1 MKKYSSLFLALIC
14 FLGISS
20 CKKNFLD
27 KAPGVDVT
35 ENTVFSSKVNLDLF
49 INTTYK
55 YAMHSLFRY
64 QDQNIYSTTVPVLQ
78 TDVVHP
84 TSSITD
90 EGDASEAGFITTN
103 EWNAGT
109 IQSGDIVR
117 TEDYRYYIRWIALRQ
132 IKLIL
137 NRIDEVPDADA
148 AYKNQVKGE
157 MKVLRAMN
165 YMEMIKRY
173 GGVPIVDTVFE
184 AGVPVNVPR
193 SSLQD
198 CINFVLKDCDDAIA
212 NTDLPAAFSAVLK
225 GRANKAT
232 AHAIKSKV
240 LLFAASPQ
248 FNTANPWLSMDN
260 PANNKLICLGNVDA
274 SRWQKAADAAKA
286 AIDYVEGNGYAL
298 IDVPANRNPALP
310 ASGAIPIAGNYR
322 NSWEQYNNS
331 EIILSYQ
338 GFGTTNTGNQPLKFI
353 NPVCYGSFWSGV
365 TLPLNFLRKYEK
377 LDGTPMTW
385 DAAGGTDL
393 LGKYAQLDPRFRQS
407 INFTASYYNAANPI
421 SLIFNGGKDYA
432 NCKGGTWVHKYI
444 PFNTAGNFVMPDVI
458 FRVNELYMNYAEAS
472 NETGTPA
479 GYTEAYVY
487 INKIRLRSGMPAL
500 PAGLSQAALRDR
512 IRNEIAIELF
522 FDDHRMWDI
531 RRWGIAEQEGVMQG
545 KFEGLQINRTG
556 TAPNYLY
563 SWLPYTFENRTFG
576 KRMYLHPFPQAEFLK
591 GNLVQNPGYF

>member
-1 MKKYSSLFLALIC
+1 MKKYLLFSLTLIFLLAL
-14 FLGISS
+14 SA

-27 KAPGVDVT
+27 KAPGVDIT
-35 ENTVFSSKVNLDLF
+35 ENTVFTSKVNLDLF

-55 YAMHSLFRY
+55 YAVHSLFRY
-64 QDQNIYSTTVPVLQ
+64 RDQATYSTVNTQVNN
-78 TDVVHP
+78 TDVIHP
-84 TSSITD
+84 TSDITD
-90 EGDASEAGFITTN
+90 EGDASEAGFVTTN
-103 EWNAGT
+103 YWN
-109 IQSGDIVR
+109 SGDVQSTNIINY
-117 TEDYRYYIRWIALRQ
+117 EDYRYYIRWIALRQ

-137 NRIDEVPDADA
+137 SRIDEVPDADA

-173 GGVPIVDTVFE
+173 GGVPIVDSVFE
-184 AGVPVNVPR
+184 PGQPVNVPR

-198 CINFVLKDCDDAIA
+198 CINFVLKDCNDAIA
-212 NTDLPAAFSAVLK
+212 NPDLPAAFSAVLK

-232 AHAIKSKV
+232 AYAIKAKV

-248 FNTANPWLSMDN
+248 FNTATPWLSMDN
-260 PANNKLICLGNVDA
+260 PANNKLICLGNYDA
-274 SRWQKAADAAKA
+274 NRWLVAADAAKE
-286 AIDYVEGNGYAL
+286 AISYVESNGYAL
-298 IDVPANRNPALP
+298 LDVPANRNPALP

-322 NSWEQYNNS
+322 NSWEQYNNA
-331 EIILSYQ
+331 EIILAFQ
-338 GFGTTNTGNQPLKFI
+338 GFGTTNTGNAPLTFV
-353 NPVCYGSFWSGV
+353 NPACYGSFWSGISV
-365 TLPLNFLRKYEK
+365 PLNFLRKYEK

-393 LGKYAQLDPRFRQS
+393 LAKYAQLDPRFRQS

-432 NCKGGTWVHKYI
+432 GCKGGSWVHKYI

-458 FRVNELYMNYAEAS
+458 FRVNELYLDYAEAQ
-472 NETGTPA
+472 NEAAGPA
-479 GYTEAYVY
+479 LAYKYVDT
-487 INKIRLRSGMPAL
+487 IRARSGMPRL
-500 PAGLSQAALRDR
+500 PTGLSQADFR
-512 IRNEIAIELF
+512 IRLRNEIAIELF

-531 RRWGIAEQEGVMQG
+531 RRWGIAEEEGVMKG
-545 KFEGLQINRTG
+545 KFEGLQINKVG
-556 TAPNYLY
+556 TLY

-576 KRMYLHPFPQAEFLK
+576 KRMYLHPFPQAEALK